1 MSVCGLLLEIFA
13 PVPFPPAHLDRHWPW
28 VGRMGERTKDFFLET
43 TLPQK
48 YFVCVWGGGGGSF
61 GGGPAFRSSKSTAK
75 VLSRADQDTGMS
87 KRSPLVRQV
96 DCFL

>member
-48 YFVCVWGGGGGSF
+48 YFVCVCGGEEDTL
-61 GGGPAFRSSKSTAK
+61 SKSTAK